1 MFLKKSLYHND
12 MKEDEIMREFNLNNG
27 TCWIA
32 LSYAMDEAKAMGL
45 KTNTQ
50 AYFDYI
56 AVRKYEIW
64 EQLESK
70 TYKFSTADRL

>member
-1 MFLKKSLYHND
+1 M
-12 MKEDEIMREFNLNNG
+12 EFNLNNG

-45 KTNTQ
+45 KTNTK

-56 AVRKYEIW
+56 ATRKYEIW
-64 EQLESK
+64 EQLENK
-70 TYKFSTADRL
+70 TYKFEK

>member
-1 MFLKKSLYHND
+1 MD
-12 MKEDEIMREFNLNNG
+12 GFNLNNG

-45 KTNTQ
+45 EMNTQ

-56 AVRKYEIW
+56 ATRKYEIW

-70 TYKFSTADRL
+70 TYKFGK

>member
-1 MFLKKSLYHND
+1 
-12 MKEDEIMREFNLNNG
+12 MREFNLKNG

-50 AYFDYI
+50 PYFDYI
-56 AVRKYEIW
+56 AKRKYEIW
-64 EQLESK
+64 EELEKK
-70 TYKFSTADRL
+70 TYHFSK